1 MIVGIGIDLV
11 EVERMRLLLE
21 RKGERALK
29 RLFTE
34 GEREYA
40 EQHPE
45 PARQLAARAAAK
57 EAAYKALSGN
67 DLARAIGWRELEVVS
82 QKGQAPQ
89 LLLRGRAIERAHEL
103 GVTRV
108 HLSIT
113 HTERTAAA
121 FVIAERDVTRD
132 VPRDVTG

>member
-21 RKGERALK
+21 RKGTRALE
-29 RLFTE
+29 RLFTA
-34 GEREYA
+34 GERDYA
-40 EQHPE
+40 RTHPD
-45 PARQLAARAAAK
+45 PMRQLAARVAAK

-82 QKGQAPQ
+82 RKGHGPT
-89 LLLRGRAIERAHEL
+89 LVLHGRARSRADEL
-103 GVTRV
+103 EVFQV

-113 HTERTAAA
+113 HTDLMAAA
-121 FVIAERDVTRD
+121 YVVAERA
-132 VPRDVTG
+132 G